1 MQPNYMQRFQI
12 HFANDN
18 SALAV
23 RVSPNTNPDDIIRVL
38 GLEHRPSLFIT
49 GGASGMAAEDIRRTE
64 EIVGAIADFAVENQ
78 ITVIDGGT
86 ESGVM
91 QMMGEARRQRKGA
104 FTLVGV
110 SPGPKISYPGHLNP
124 GAEAELE
131 DSHSAFVLVD
141 TPEWGGESEML
152 VRLPKA
158 LAAPQHV
165 VCGVL
170 INGGKIA
177 AQDVIFAVS
186 RELPILVLEGSG
198 RFADE
203 VATAFKT
210 GRANQA
216 ILRAILAGGDIQLVS
231 TLDGPSAMR
240 TKLSSRYHKS

>member
-1 MQPNYMQRFQI
+1 MQPNYMQLFQI

-23 RVSPNTNPDDIIRVL
+23 RVSPNTNPEDIIRVL
-38 GLEHRPSLFIT
+38 GLESRPTLFVT
-49 GGASGMAAEDIRRTE
+49 GGAAGMSDEDYRRTE
-64 EIVGAIADFAVENQ
+64 EIVGAIADFAQENQ

-91 QMMGEARRQRKGA
+91 QMFGEARRQRQNS

-110 SPGPKISYPGHLNP
+110 APAPKVSYPGYVNP
-124 GAEAELE
+124 MAEAELE

-158 LAAPQHV
+158 LAGTENR

-177 AQDVIFAVS
+177 AQDVIIAVS

-203 VATAFKT
+203 VAAAFKT
-210 GRANQA
+210 GQANQA

-231 TLDGPSAMR
+231 TLDGSAAMR
-240 TKLSSRYHKS
+240 AKLEKRYTRE

>member
-23 RVSPNTNPDDIIRVL
+23 RVSPNSDPEDIIRVL

-78 ITVIDGGT
+78 ITIIDGGT

-110 SPGPKISYPGHLNP
+110 SPAAKVSYPGYLNP
-124 GAEAELE
+124 SAEAELE

-158 LAAPQHV
+158 LATPQHV